1 MLYLL
6 DSNVLITASK
16 TYYQIDRVPEFWDWL
31 IHMGEQGNIKIV
43 KEVYEEITNGTD
55 ALKDWAR
62 QEEVEAALRFD
73 GLADIG
79 LVRRVIANGYAPD
92 LTDEE
97 IEKVGRDPFLIAY
110 ALADVG
116 NRTIVT
122 TEVSKPRRVRAN
134 RHIPDVC
141 ASLGVPCLNTFDLTT
156 ALNFRTDW
164 QRG

>member
-6 DSNVLITASK
+6 DSNVVITASK
-16 TYYQIDRVPEFWDWL
+16 TYYQIDRVPEFWNWL
-31 IHMGEQGNIKIV
+31 IHVGEQGNIKIV
-43 KEVYEEITNGTD
+43 REVYEEITNGTD
-55 ALKDWAR
+55 ALKDWAK

-110 ALADVG
+110 ALADAG

-122 TEVSKPRRVRAN
+122 TEVSKPRRLRAN

-141 ASLGVPCLNTFDLTT
+141 TSLGVLCCNTFDLTT

-164 QRG
+164 HKG